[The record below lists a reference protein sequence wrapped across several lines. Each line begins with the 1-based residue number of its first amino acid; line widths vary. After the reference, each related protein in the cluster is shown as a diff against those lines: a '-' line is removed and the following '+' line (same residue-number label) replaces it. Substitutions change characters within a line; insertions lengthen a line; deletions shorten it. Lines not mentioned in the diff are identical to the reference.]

1 MVDGWIANHCHYI
14 SFDQILKQTTMAAS
28 DADARILVSTHG
40 THIHLLSLPP
50 SPSTDLRLVS
60 SLKLDQ
66 QPSYSLPH
74 PHIPNLVYV
83 SAWIPDMIFLVE
95 LRGDEL
101 VKVGETKAGGG
112 GPTYFVMTPDRKS
125 LLVANVSTAFSF
137 HTEDD

>member
-1 MVDGWIANHCHYI
+1 
-14 SFDQILKQTTMAAS
+14 MAAS
-28 DADARILVSTHG
+28 DTDARILVSTHG

-112 GPTYFVMTPDRKS
+112 GPTYFVMIPDRKS
-125 LLVANVSTAFSF
+125 LLVANVSTVSF
-137 HTEDD
+137 VEQ